1 MTFIQLA
8 IRAYIFDAMATS
20 RIATAAN
27 TPQLNIKPYSDSTFA
42 NIKAQGAHFISEW
55 IEMLTMTCRTARCDR
70 QWPDD

>member
-42 NIKAQGAHFISEW
+42 KAQGVNFISER